1 MRSLFTPACRVGLLL
16 SPALLPLLAGAANAP
31 EPATGPP
38 LEAIVVSATR
48 LRGVADDDVPASV
61 TTVHLDGDSNRP
73 LVNVTEALA
82 SVPGVIALDRQNY
95 AQDTQLSIRGFGAR
109 STFGV
114 RGLRLYADGIPA
126 SMPDGQGQL
135 SHVNMLGADTM
146 QVMRGPFSALYGN
159 SSGGVVQFWSKPGAD
174 GDPTRLRATYGSF
187 DTSSIGAQTMGQ
199 VGSFNYNLAASQF
212 KTDGSREHSA
222 AERDSV
228 NARIGIDVGEGR
240 TLSLVAN
247 YLDLPQA
254 QDPLGLTTAE
264 WHADPH
270 GATPTAI
277 QFNTRKSVEQL
288 QGGLVFEQRLG
299 DSQTLHLMG
308 YAGNRDVVQFLA
320 IPVATQANPLN
331 SGGVV
336 DLSGDYYGGDVRWS
350 WQGLLAA
357 RPIELTVGANTD
369 LQQQHRLGYENFVGT
384 TLGVQGRLRRDEDNQ
399 VQNVDEFAQVWWQFA
414 DRWSVLAG
422 LRHSEVQFD
431 SVDHYIVGSNPNDSG
446 STQYS
451 NSTPVAGIM
460 FHPNLPLRLYAS
472 VGKGFETP
480 TFNELAYRADGK
492 PGLAFYLEPA
502 VSKNYELGAKW
513 RSDGGVEVDTALFR
527 ADTDNELA
535 VARNTGGRSSYRNIA
550 AARRQGFEG
559 GARIPMGHDL
569 RLELAYTYLDATY
582 RSAYLICVVPG
593 CTVPNVTVPAGA
605 RIPGVAEH
613 EGQMKLE
620 WTPGAWSTALE
631 FVGISALNA
640 NETGTVA
647 APGYGL
653 LHAEVGRNWKIS
665 GGELR
670 GFARL
675 ENILDRNYVGSVIVN
690 EGNNRFYE
698 AGPDRAITVGAQ
710 WQWR

>member
-1 MRSLFTPACRVGLLL
+1 MRSTFKLSQVGLLL
-16 SPALLPLLAGAANAP
+16 TCALLGLSSGAIRAQETPAANTA
-31 EPATGPP
+31 
-38 LEAIVVSATR
+38 LETVEVSATR

-61 TTVHLDGDSNRP
+61 NTVRLDGDSNRP

-82 SVPGVIALDRQNY
+82 GIPGVIALDRQNY

-114 RGLRLYADGIPA
+114 RGLRLFADGIPA

-135 SHVNMLGADTM
+135 SHVNLLGADTM

-187 DTSSIGAQTMGQ
+187 DTSSIGAQTMGK
-199 VGSFNYNLAASQF
+199 VGLLDYNLSASEF
-212 KTDGSREHSA
+212 KTDGSRDHSA
-222 AERDSV
+222 AQRDSV
-228 NARIGIDVGEGR
+228 NARIGIDVGESR

-247 YLDLPQA
+247 YLDLPEA
-254 QDPLGLTTAE
+254 QDPLGLTTTE

-270 GATPTAI
+270 AATPVAI

-299 DSQTLHLMG
+299 DSQTLHAMG
-308 YAGNRDVVQFLA
+308 YAGNREVVQFLA

-336 DLSGDYYGGDVRWS
+336 DLNGDYRGGDLRWS
-350 WQGLLAA
+350 WQGMIAS
-357 RPIELTVGANTD
+357 RPAEFTIGANAD

-384 TLGVQGRLRRDEDNQ
+384 TLGVKGRLRRDEDNR
-399 VQNVDEFAQVWWQFA
+399 VENVDEFAQLWWQFA

-431 SVDHYIVGSNPNDSG
+431 SKDHYIVGTNPDDSG
-446 STQYS
+446 STSYS
-451 NSTPVAGIM
+451 DFTPVAGIM
-460 FHPNLPLRLYAS
+460 FHANAPLRIYAS

-480 TFNELAYRADGK
+480 TFNELAYRADGQA
-492 PGLAFYLEPA
+492 GLAFYLEPA
-502 VSKNYELGAKW
+502 VSDNYELGAKW
-513 RSDGGVEVDTALFR
+513 RTGGIEVDAALFR

-535 VARNTGGRSSYRNIA
+535 VARNTGGRSSYRNVA

-559 GARIPMGHDL
+559 GARMPLAHDL
-569 RLELAYTYLDATY
+569 KLEMTYTWLDATY

-593 CTVPNVTVPAGA
+593 CTVPNVPVPAGA

-631 FVGISALNA
+631 FVAISSLNA

-653 LHAEVGRNWKIS
+653 LHMEVGRNWRIS

-670 GFARL
+670 GFARI
-675 ENILDRNYVGSVIVN
+675 ENLLDRNYVGSVIVN
-690 EGNNRFYE
+690 EGNSRFYE
-698 AGPDRAITVGAQ
+698 AGPERSITMGAQ